1 MSGSTWKSPRLFFL
15 ANTVS
20 KGSAIQRNALRAPFW
35 IGSLRISLVDYVCSN
50 PLNARVLI
58 PVDGHY
64 ARIWSCDLVLWVLS
78 HESCALVWVCLL
90 ICSWYV
96 SVVQCRL
103 RHCECSSCNM
113 KWSDTCATKICSM
126 SKWDWREIETED
138 FGVNSSICVGS
149 SLLVP
154 DFWNWSSVQLLA
166 QHGFK
171 RKPQNTKGGPAV
183 SLADYVCSNPLHDEN
198 ETHERMFLRT
208 DMSRCRVQ
216 HENLCGC
223 FF

>member
-1 MSGSTWKSPRLFFL
+1 M
-15 ANTVS
+15 
-20 KGSAIQRNALRAPFW
+20 
-35 IGSLRISLVDYVCSN
+35 
-50 PLNARVLI
+50 LI

-149 SLLVP
+149 SPLAP
-154 DFWNWSSVQLLA
+154 DFW
-166 QHGFK
+166 
-171 RKPQNTKGGPAV
+171 TV
-183 SLADYVCSNPLHDEN
+183 SLADYVCSNPLHEES

-208 DMSRCRVQ
+208 DMGRCRVQ
-216 HENLCGC
+216 HESLCGC
-223 FF
+223 FYQNLDQRICRQLLLRLVSLTS